1 MKVYIQII
9 AIISVLTIFNSCQ
22 KYNQIDNTRTIKT
35 PYTLLIGSYDGAMY
49 KTNDA
54 LYFNTFLHVDQTAI
68 RQILVA
74 DTNILYV
81 KRNIYYSKDDGKSF
95 KDSYTDVTPYLD
107 LFYEYYIPNP
117 AAYDKNTR
125 KVYVCGKTGV
135 QVSDDLGASFTTDGN
150 WSPSAP
156 ASFDKMRSI
165 TQLDN
170 GKLYLMGS
178 MSDQY
183 IKDGNGPW
191 TQVPQTGSAL
201 PTDTTVWYVE
211 HSHDTLFAIDFYGKS
226 GVYYSAD
233 EGQNWSKCS
242 GLPAKNE
249 ILFGNR
255 PFGSEAF
262 YVGLDSAGL
271 YRLNGTS
278 FVSTGAGIPW
288 NAKINYVEG
297 KRVVYRTDVM
307 KYYLFCSTDKG
318 LYISESSDGQ
328 DWKILKNGMFST
340 LN

>member
-1 MKVYIQII
+1 MKILVK
-9 AIISVLTIFNSCQ
+9 VLCTLIVLFTLNACQ

-35 PYTLLIGSYDGAMY
+35 PYTLLIGTYDGAMY

-74 DTNILYV
+74 DSSICYI
-81 KRNIYYSKDDGKSF
+81 KRNFYYSKDDGKSF
-95 KDSYTDVTPYLD
+95 QATNLNVVPYLD

-117 AAYDKNTR
+117 AVYDKNT
-125 KVYVCGKTGV
+125 KNVYLCTTNGIA
-135 QVSDDLGASFTTDGN
+135 VSSDLGATFTADNN
-150 WSPSAP
+150 WSPSPP
-156 ASFDKMRSI
+156 ASFAKMRSL

-170 GKLYLMGS
+170 GKLYLMGDS
-178 MSDQY
+178 ASQY
-183 IKDGNGPW
+183 IKNGNGPW
-191 TQVPQTGSAL
+191 TLVNQTQKL

-211 HSHDTLFAIDFYGKS
+211 HSHDTLFAIDFYNKS
-226 GVYYSAD
+226 GIFYSAD
-233 EGQNWSKCS
+233 EGVSWNACS
-242 GLPAKNE
+242 GLPKKRE

-271 YRLNGTS
+271 YRLNGAT
-278 FVSTGAGIPW
+278 FEATGAGLPW
-288 NAKINYVEG
+288 TAKVTFIEG

-307 KYYLFCSTDKG
+307 KYYLFCSTDQG
-318 LYISESSDGQ
+318 LFISESSDGK
-328 DWKILKNGMFST
+328 DWKLLRNGMFST